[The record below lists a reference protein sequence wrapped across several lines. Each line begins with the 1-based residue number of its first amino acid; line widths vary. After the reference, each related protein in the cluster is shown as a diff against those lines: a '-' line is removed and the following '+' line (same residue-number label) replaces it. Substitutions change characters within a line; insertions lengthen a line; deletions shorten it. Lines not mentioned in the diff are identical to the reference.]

1 MKKLALSIFG
11 IVFILFATNI
21 FSQTQAENEDAA
33 KHAAALKKPFCGV
46 CCDDET
52 IRLDCV
58 CKIGTMKSEKALL
71 TLMRVLREDP
81 CEGVRI
87 AAAHSLIKIGDPRGV
102 YLVSRLAKF
111 SDSER
116 LSRLCTRFYKA
127 YQYQEYLAKQ
137 GIEEQEENGY
147 ALTSLEE

>member
-1 MKKLALSIFG
+1 M
-11 IVFILFATNI
+11 LFVTNI
-21 FSQTQAENEDAA
+21 FSQTLAETEDAA

-46 CCDDET
+46 CCEDET

-58 CKIGTMKSEKALL
+58 CKIGNMKSEKALL

-81 CEGVRI
+81 CEEVRI
-87 AAAHSLIKIGDPRGV
+87 AAAHSLVRIGDPRGV

-116 LSRLCTRFYKA
+116 LSRLCTKFYKA
-127 YQYQEYLAKQ
+127 YQYQEYLVKQ
-137 GIEEQEENGY
+137 GIEEQDENGL